1 MEPKLT
7 RQSELILARLKK
19 DVEKHLLTPEQY
31 EFLRKG
37 MLLQES
43 MGIFGRFIISAAAF
57 LGAAGMIFS
66 FWPWGGK

>member
-7 RQSELILARLKK
+7 KQSEAILARLKK
-19 DVEKHLLTPEQY
+19 DVEKQLLTPEQF

-37 MLLQES
+37 MLLNES
-43 MGIFGRFIISAAAF
+43 MGIIGRFVISLAAF
-57 LGAAGMIFS
+57 IGAAGMIFS

>member
-7 RQSELILARLKK
+7 KQSEAILARLKK
-19 DVEKHLLTPEQY
+19 DVEKHLLTNEQY

-43 MGIFGRFIISAAAF
+43 LGMISRFVISLAGF
-57 LGAAGMIFS
+57 IGAAIAVAN